1 MWGSWEA
8 SLCYCLLNVDDSP
21 LFIFPETTR
30 ALCWVRVGPESPPH
44 HTPLMSRTYLP
55 LASHLPPEIMEKNE
69 PDLGCSTA
77 LGLHLWCMTN
87 EGLESLSNCH
97 GNIG

>member
-1 MWGSWEA
+1 
-8 SLCYCLLNVDDSP
+8 
-21 LFIFPETTR
+21 
-30 ALCWVRVGPESPPH
+30 
-44 HTPLMSRTYLP
+44 MSRTYLP

-69 PDLGCSTA
+69 PDLSCSTA